1 MTLHKKTFFTLALTL
16 FSLMAGCATTI
27 PQKDYTKF
35 RESDPKSILVV
46 PVMNRSVDVNAP
58 DYFLST
64 ISRPVAERGYYAFPV
79 NLVKRVLEDDGL
91 SDADL
96 VHSSDPIRLAEL
108 FGADAILYICIE
120 RWDARYIVV
129 NTTVTVEFKYI
140 LKCGKTGEIIWE
152 SSEKMVYSSSQGSSS
167 GNPIAD
173 LIVMTV
179 QAAIAK
185 ASPNYIPL
193 AQQAN
198 HIGVAKLH
206 SGLPAGPYLD
216 EYGKDK
222 DQF

>member
-1 MTLHKKTFFTLALTL
+1 MTLHKKTFFILALTL
-16 FSLMAGCATTI
+16 FPLMAGCVTTI
-27 PQKDYTKF
+27 PKDYTKF
-35 RESDPKSILVV
+35 RESDPKSILIV
-46 PVMNRSVDVNAP
+46 PVVNRSVDVDAP

-96 VHSSDPIRLAEL
+96 VHSSDPTRLAEL
-108 FGADAILYICIE
+108 FGADAILYISIE
-120 RWDARYIVV
+120 RWDARYVVV

-140 LKCGKTGEIIWE
+140 LKCGKTGDTIWE
-152 SSEKMVYSSSQGSSS
+152 SSEMMVYSSSQGSSS

-173 LIVMTV
+173 LIVMSV

-198 HIGVAKLH
+198 QIGVTKPH
-206 SGLPAGPYLD
+206 RGIPAGPYLD
-216 EYGKDK
+216 KYGKDK